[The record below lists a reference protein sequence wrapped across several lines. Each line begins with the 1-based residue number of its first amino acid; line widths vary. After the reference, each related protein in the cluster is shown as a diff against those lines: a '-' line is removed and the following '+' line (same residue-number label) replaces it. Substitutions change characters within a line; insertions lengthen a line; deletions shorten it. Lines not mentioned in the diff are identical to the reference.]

1 MSAPD
6 DTASN
11 IPPEPISVAEVL
23 PPGTPS
29 LMPTCPA
36 EPAITDAE
44 IGTAR
49 HYADASRAAS
59 TQRAYNSDW
68 RRFSAWCAARNLD
81 TLPADPRIV
90 AVFLAAEAEAG
101 SAPLTIGR
109 RLAAIGWMH
118 RRAGLQPPQAR
129 EGAAAILEVIA
140 GIRRSHGAASV
151 KKHAADADVLR
162 DVLRAIAGD
171 DLRSVRDR
179 ALLAFGMAGALR
191 RSESVALRLSDFEWV
206 KEGLRVTIRRGKTDQ
221 EEAGATIA
229 IPEGRRLR
237 PKARLDAWVQQ
248 AGIAEGYLFRRL
260 VRGKAGDATMSASP
274 MSDRAVA
281 RLVQARVL
289 AAGYDPT
296 SFAGH
301 SLRSGFLTAA
311 ARSGASIF
319 KMREVSRHKSMQV
332 LADYV
337 RDAEL
342 FRNHAGAGFSDANP
356 PRASSPL
363 SPALARTE
371 PAGVVRARGWQ
382 MPGLRPAAPD
392 PAPLPAGWALV
403 RRGCRDLAGPPRP
416 SGALARPAG
425 GDPAPH
431 DACRPRCRAPRQRP
445 DQQSAPQSAG
455 APPAPP
461 HAARPP
467 HHLSQR
473 WITYRRRWALADLF
487 LGVYQTMLQN
497 AEKPPE
503 GGSSKQIGWCPRR
516 MYEPAKA
523 DSQGNPPRRPDGI
536 YGFAG

>member
-1 MSAPD
+1 M
-6 DTASN
+6 
-11 IPPEPISVAEVL
+11 VEVL

-29 LMPTCPA
+29 LMPTGLA
-36 EPAITDAE
+36 EPAITQEE

-49 HYADASRAAS
+49 RYADASRAAS
-59 TQRAYNSDW
+59 THRAYTSDW

-81 TLPADPRIV
+81 TLPADPRVV

-118 RRAGLQPPQAR
+118 RRAGLQPPQKR
-129 EGAAAILEVIA
+129 EGAAAMIEVIA
-140 GIRRSHGAASV
+140 GIRRSHGVAPV

-162 DVLRAIAGD
+162 DMLRGIPGE

-179 ALLAFGMAGALR
+179 ALLAIGMAGAFR
-191 RSESVALRLSDFEWV
+191 RSELVALRVSDFEWV

-221 EEAGATIA
+221 ESAGATIA

-237 PKARLDAWVQQ
+237 PRMLLDAWVQQ
-248 AGIAEGYLFRRL
+248 GVIVDGFLFRRL
-260 VRGKAGDATMSASP
+260 IRGKAGEATVSASP

-289 AAGYDPT
+289 AAGYDPA

-342 FRNHAGAGFSDANP
+342 FRDHAGEGF
-356 PRASSPL
+356 L
-363 SPALARTE
+363 
-371 PAGVVRARGWQ
+371 
-382 MPGLRPAAPD
+382 
-392 PAPLPAGWALV
+392 
-403 RRGCRDLAGPPRP
+403 
-416 SGALARPAG
+416 
-425 GDPAPH
+425 
-431 DACRPRCRAPRQRP
+431 
-445 DQQSAPQSAG
+445 
-455 APPAPP
+455 
-461 HAARPP
+461 
-467 HHLSQR
+467 
-473 WITYRRRWALADLF
+473 
-487 LGVYQTMLQN
+487 
-497 AEKPPE
+497 
-503 GGSSKQIGWCPRR
+503 
-516 MYEPAKA
+516 
-523 DSQGNPPRRPDGI
+523 
-536 YGFAG
+536 